1 LLKPVIDGH
10 PDVVFGQDLLVELLI
25 VFCFLHTIGNKLLTF
40 LSNIF
45 IKLNL
50 SDMETCCKLFNAKM
64 MQSINLQERRFEF
77 EPEFTAK
84 IKGTTIYEVGIS
96 Y

>member
-1 LLKPVIDGH
+1 MVI
-10 PDVVFGQDLLVELLI
+10 PMLYLVKIYWWKCSSYFVFLN
-25 VFCFLHTIGNKLLTF
+25 TIGNKLLTF

-77 EPEFTAK
+77 EPEVTAK

>member
-1 LLKPVIDGH
+1 MVI
-10 PDVVFGQDLLVELLI
+10 PMLYLVKI
-25 VFCFLHTIGNKLLTF
+25 YWWNCSSYFVFLHTIGNKLLTF